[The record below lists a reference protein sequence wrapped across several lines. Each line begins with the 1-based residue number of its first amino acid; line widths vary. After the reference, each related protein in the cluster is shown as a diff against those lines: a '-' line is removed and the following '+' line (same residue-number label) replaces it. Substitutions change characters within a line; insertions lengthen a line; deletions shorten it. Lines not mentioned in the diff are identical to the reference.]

1 VGTLNNVNETP
12 REATAKAVTPAQIQ
26 ENILATRSEG
36 FECGDKGTA
45 MFVRDGSALFGEECP
60 D

>member
-1 VGTLNNVNETP
+1 MLCDDINETP

-26 ENILATRSEG
+26 ENMLAIISEG
-36 FECGDKGTA
+36 FECGKKGTA
-45 MFVRDGSALFGEECP
+45 MFVGDESALFGEECP